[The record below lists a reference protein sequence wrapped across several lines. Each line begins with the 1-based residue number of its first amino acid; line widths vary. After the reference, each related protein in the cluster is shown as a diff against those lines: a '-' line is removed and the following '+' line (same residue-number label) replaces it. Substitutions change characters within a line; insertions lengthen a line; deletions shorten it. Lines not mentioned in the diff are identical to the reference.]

1 MTKQLIIPKPG
12 GPVDIATILNIE
24 KNIADILPNINNYEN
39 LEELRKQAQA
49 LATYVRNKEM
59 REPMLGAERRIEAR
73 IGQLLGEPKHGG
85 DRRSDGFQDHHDEL
99 EKIKHDQ
106 DRSDFRL
113 LARAYED
120 DLLEWDEWR
129 KARRSL
135 INFIKIKL
143 GLISEKDL
151 SPEHPPIITLAD
163 YKEWLP
169 KQEQCDLLLTDP
181 PYATDVNDVHEFAEE
196 WLPVA
201 LGKIKPTGRAY
212 IFIGAYP
219 EELHAYLSVSIPTQV
234 LVWSYRNTLGP
245 SPTQTYKLNWQA
257 ILYYEMPDAP
267 PLNCPKMTEQFS
279 VQDINAPDGRQGN
292 RYHTWQKPSEI
303 AERFIRHSTHEDD
316 LVLDPFCCTGTF
328 ILEASKLKRF
338 GLGCDINQDAIDLAV
353 MRGCK
358 NG

>member
-1 MTKQLIIPKPG
+1 MEKQLIIPKPG
-12 GPVDIATILNIE
+12 GPVDTATILNIE
-24 KNIADILPNINNYEN
+24 KSVVEMLPSINDYDN
-39 LEELRKQAQA
+39 LEELRKQTQA
-49 LATYVRNKEM
+49 LEKYIRDKEM
-59 REPMLGAERRIEAR
+59 QMPMLGAQRRIEAR
-73 IGQLLGEPKHGG
+73 IGQLLGDPKPGSRTDLEPY
-85 DRRSDGFQDHHDEL
+85 SHDCKVVERY
-99 EKIKHDQ
+99 

-113 LARAYED
+113 LAHAHEE
-120 DLLEWDEWR
+120 DLLEWEDWR
-129 KARRSL
+129 RSRRSL